1 MNKIMIKLSRRAKT
15 NSNYDKFNNF
25 FDWKVKMI
33 LIKIKRE

>member
-1 MNKIMIKLSRRAKT
+1 MTKLDKRAKI